1 MVPDKILLAIPTYN
15 EAENIA
21 PILSAVWAAVPN
33 LHVVIIDDNSNDGT
47 AGIVKKLRE
56 AHATKL
62 HLIERPG
69 KLGLGTA
76 YVAAFKWGLARDYQ
90 GFIEMDADFS
100 HNPNTLPSLIERL
113 AHKDVV
119 IGSRYIAGGG
129 TENWSFFRKIISKG
143 GSLYART
150 ILGISIRDLTG
161 GFNAWNRKVLEQI
174 GIDSIRSEGY
184 SFQIELK
191 YRAVLAGFTW
201 EEFPILFS
209 ERRAGKS
216 KMSGNIVFEAMQR
229 VWALRRYT
237 RQEMLKAKQLSS

>member
-1 MVPDKILLAIPTYN
+1 MVPEKILLAIPTYN
-15 EAENIA
+15 EAENIE
-21 PILSAVWAAVPN
+21 PMIQAVWAAVPN
-33 LHVVIIDDNSNDGT
+33 IHVVIIDDNSSDGT
-47 AGIVKKLRE
+47 ATIVKKLRE
-56 AHATKL
+56 TNTTKL

-76 YVAAFKWGLARDYQ
+76 YVAAFKWGLARGYQ

-100 HNPNTLPSLIERL
+100 HNPNTLPTMIERL
-113 AHKDVV
+113 TKSDFV
-119 IGSRYIAGGG
+119 IGSRYIEGGG
-129 TENWSFFRKIISKG
+129 TENWSFFRKLISKS

-174 GIDSIRSEGY
+174 GIDSIKSEGY

-201 EEFPILFS
+201 EELPILFS
-209 ERRAGKS
+209 ERRAGQS
-216 KMSGNIVFEAMQR
+216 KMSGNIILEAMKR
-229 VWALRRYT
+229 VWVLRRYT
-237 RQEMLKAKQLSS
+237 KQELLKSKQL